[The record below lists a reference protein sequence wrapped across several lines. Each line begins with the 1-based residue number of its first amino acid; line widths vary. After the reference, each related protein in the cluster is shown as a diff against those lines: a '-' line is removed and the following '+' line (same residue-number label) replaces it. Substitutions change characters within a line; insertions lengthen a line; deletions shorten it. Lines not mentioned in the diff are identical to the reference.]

1 MKKPVQSRIPSQL
14 SKSLD
19 TKLKHY
25 ALAAS
30 AAGAGLLAA
39 SPAEARVIYT
49 AANEA
54 IPYNE
59 APVAI
64 DLNHD
69 GINDF
74 TLSALE
80 TGGRF
85 YQTFVRVTPSGPAN
99 RVWGMMEKSGANSAS
114 ILAAADLPRGV
125 QVGPKGR
132 FANSGAELLAERYI
146 SEGTTRSTQGTFG
159 LWANHGQGAVNRFL
173 AFKFIINNQTHYGW
187 ARLNVVMD
195 GYPRATLTG
204 YAFETIPNKPII
216 TGLTAGTDVSTTE
229 PEPATLGHLA
239 AGAAVLQAW
248 RGGGTPEH

>member
-1 MKKPVQSRIPSQL
+1 MKKPSQSRIPSQL
-14 SKSLD
+14 SKPLD
-19 TKLKHY
+19 TKLKYY

-30 AAGAGLLAA
+30 AAGAGLLAT

-49 AANEA
+49 PANQA

-74 TLSALE
+74 ILSALD

-85 YQTFVRVTPSGPAN
+85 YQTFVQVTPSGPAN
-99 RVWGMMEKSGANSAS
+99 RAWGTVEKSGVNSAS

-125 QVGPKGR
+125 QVGPKGQ
-132 FANSGAELLAERYI
+132 FANGGAELLAERYI
-146 SEGTTRSTQGTFG
+146 SEGTTRSTQGSFG
-159 LWANHGQGAVNRFL
+159 AWANHGKGVVNRFL
-173 AFKFIINNQTHYGW
+173 AFKFTINNLTHYGW
-187 ARLNVVMD
+187 ARLTVVMQ
-195 GYPRATLTG
+195 GYPVATLTG

-216 TGLTAGTDVSTTE
+216 TGLTSGADVSSTE
-229 PEPATLGHLA
+229 QQQPATLGQLA
-239 AGAAVLQAW
+239 AGASAIRAW
-248 RGGGTPEH
+248 RGNATP

>member
-1 MKKPVQSRIPSQL
+1 MKKPSQSRIASEL

-19 TKLKHY
+19 TKLKYY

-30 AAGAGLLAA
+30 AAGAGLLAT
-39 SPAEARVIYT
+39 SPAEAKVIYT
-49 AANEA
+49 PANEA

-74 TLSALE
+74 TLSGIQSV
-80 TGGRF
+80 GGRF
-85 YQTFVRVTPSGPAN
+85 YQTFVQVAPSGPDN
-99 RVWGMMEKSGANSAS
+99 RVWGLIEKSGANSAS
-114 ILAAADLPRGV
+114 TLAAADLPRGV

-132 FANSGAELLAERYI
+132 FANDGAELLAARYI
-146 SEGTTRSTQGTFG
+146 SEGTIGSTQGAFG
-159 LWANHGQGAVNRFL
+159 LWANHGKGAVNRFL
-173 AFKFIINNQTHYGW
+173 AFKFTINNQIHYGW

-204 YAFETIPNKPII
+204 YAYETIANKPII
-216 TGLTAGTDVSTTE
+216 TGAPGGADVSTTE
-229 PEPATLGHLA
+229 PQPATLGHLA
-239 AGAAVLQAW
+239 AGAPAIQAW
-248 RGGGTPEH
+248 R